1 MGLMTSYFLGELTMK
16 RRQKY
21 WLIGLLGTLSA
32 FGPLSM
38 DMYLPALPK
47 LQQDLHTTTSLTQLS
62 ITTCLIGLAVGQLLI
77 GPISDRIGRK
87 KPTLIGLIIFTIAS
101 LLAALATN
109 VWWLLCLRL
118 CQGLAGAA
126 GLVTS
131 RAIASDLFTGSELTK
146 FYALLMAVNGIF
158 PVIAPIIGGFVLS
171 FASWRGIFMILTAV
185 GGVLCFAVL
194 FGLRETH
201 PQTNTA
207 TTTQPLLPV
216 LRQLSRDPIFMGYTL
231 IAGLVTGGLFGY
243 ISGSSFMLQN
253 IFGLSSQ
260 AFSLL
265 YALNG
270 LGIVIMSQLVGPLTT
285 RYSEQQV
292 LHGSIWVAL
301 IGALLLCGTLIL
313 PHQLRYVI
321 LPLFLIVSMV
331 GIAGTLGSALAMAH
345 AQKYAGSASAILGL
359 IQNLI
364 GGLLSPFVGILGKN
378 TYVPMAVLILLC
390 ELGALAIYQRTFAK
404 K

>member
-1 MGLMTSYFLGELTMK
+1 MTQ
-16 RRQKY
+16 RQKY
-21 WLIGLLGTLSA
+21 GLIGLLGTLSA

-38 DMYLPALPK
+38 DMYLPALPQ
-47 LQQDLHTTTSLTQLS
+47 LQQALHTTTSLTQLS
-62 ITTCLIGLAVGQLLI
+62 ITTCLIGLAVGQLFI

-87 KPTLIGLIIFTIAS
+87 QPTLIGLIVFTLAS

-109 VWWLLCLRL
+109 VWWLLVLRL

-131 RAIASDLFTGSELTK
+131 RAIASDLFTGAELTK

-171 FASWRGIFMILTAV
+171 FASWRGIFIILTVV
-185 GGVLCFAVL
+185 GVVLCFGVL

-201 PQTNTA
+201 PQA
-207 TTTQPLLPV
+207 TTTQPLFPV
-216 LRQLSRDPIFMGYTL
+216 LRQLVHDPIFMGYTL
-231 IAGLVTGGLFGY
+231 IGGLVTGGLFGY

-270 LGIVIMSQLVGPLTT
+270 LGIVVMSQLVGPLTT
-285 RYSEQQV
+285 RYSEQRV
-292 LHGSIWVAL
+292 LRGSILVAL
-301 IGALLLCGTLIL
+301 LGALLLCGTLAL

-331 GIAGTLGSALAMAH
+331 GIAGTLGAALAMAH
-345 AQKYAGSASAILGL
+345 APKYAGSASAILGL
-359 IQNLI
+359 VQNLI
-364 GGLLSPFVGILGKN
+364 GGVLSPFVGVLGKN
-378 TYVPMAVLILLC
+378 TYVPMALLILVC
-390 ELGALAIYQRTFAK
+390 ELGALAIYQKTFAK

>member
-1 MGLMTSYFLGELTMK
+1 MT

-47 LQQDLHTTTSLTQLS
+47 LQQNLQTTTSLTQLS
-62 ITTCLIGLAVGQLLI
+62 ITTCLMGLALGQLLM

-87 KPTLIGLIIFTIAS
+87 TPIMIGLIAFTLTS
-101 LLAALATN
+101 LLAAWATN
-109 VWWLLCLRL
+109 IWWFLFLRL

-126 GLVTS
+126 GVVIS
-131 RAIASDLFTGSELTK
+131 RAIASDLFTGSVLTK

-158 PVIAPIIGGFVLS
+158 PVIAPIIGGFVLR
-171 FASWRGIFMILTAV
+171 FANWRGVFVVLTII
-185 GGVLCFAVL
+185 GGLLCLGVLL
-194 FGLRETH
+194 GLQETH
-201 PQTNTA
+201 PKITVTA
-207 TTTQPLLPV
+207 PHEALGSVLHHLLK
-216 LRQLSRDPIFMGYTL
+216 DPIFMGYTL
-231 IAGLVTGGLFGY
+231 IGGLVTGGLFAY

-260 AFSLL
+260 NFSLL

-270 LGIVIMSQLVGPLTT
+270 CGIVIMSQLVNPLTV

-292 LHGSIWVAL
+292 LYGGILVAL
-301 IGALLLCGTLIL
+301 SGAILLCGTLLL

-321 LPLFLIVSMV
+321 LPLFLIVAMV
-331 GIAGTLGSALAMAH
+331 GIVGTLSAALAMNQ
-345 AQKYAGSASAILGL
+345 AQVHAGSASAIFRSDSKSDRWL
-359 IQNLI
+359 IITLCRPTWQKYLCANGHFNLT
-364 GGLLSPFVGILGKN
+364 L
-378 TYVPMAVLILLC
+378 
-390 ELGALAIYQRTFAK
+390 
-404 K
+404 